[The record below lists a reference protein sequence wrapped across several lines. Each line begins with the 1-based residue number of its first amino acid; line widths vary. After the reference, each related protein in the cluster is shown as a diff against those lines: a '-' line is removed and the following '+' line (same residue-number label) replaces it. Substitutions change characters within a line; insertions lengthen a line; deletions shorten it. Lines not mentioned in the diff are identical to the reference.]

1 MYVQCGVRHST
12 ESALL
17 KVLNDLLL
25 VGDSGN
31 CAILNLLDLSAGSDT
46 INHDILRNS
55 LKGKVDILGISPKG
69 TT

>member
-1 MYVQCGVRHST
+1 MYVQCGIRQRAV
-12 ESALL
+12 SALL
-17 KVLNDLLL
+17 KVSNDLLP

-31 CAILNLLDLSAGSDT
+31 CAILILLDLSAGSDT
-46 INHDILRNS
+46 IKHDILRNS